1 MRFVGAK
8 AAVEQAAVARI
19 TSFILNLDKSKL
31 FVKIKR
37 SKNNEKD
44 TVTRTSVPDEETR
57 AFGFFTYYLVL
68 SFGMY
73 EHTINPM
80 LNSIESRSK

>member
-37 SKNNEKD
+37 SNNEKD